1 MSLYS
6 LSVLRVSIAERD
18 SVARIVA
25 SEEKPIKA
33 ANQHRDYRNNKIHE
47 KTWWKLFGASDDIVN
62 VYN

>member
-6 LSVLRVSIAERD
+6 LSVLRVSIAECD

-33 ANQHRDYRNNKIHE
+33 ANHKRNYKNAKIHQ
-47 KTWWKLFGASDDIVN
+47 
-62 VYN
+62 